1 MENNF
6 NATKVI
12 TNEVRLSFP
21 HLFEAYANQPGQQAK
36 FSSTI
41 LIPKTDVTTKAK
53 IDAAIQSAIQQGM
66 SKSWSGVKPPIV
78 PTPLHDGDGVRP
90 SDGSAFGEEC
100 RGHWVMTAS
109 SKQPPQVVD
118 QALNPIMSQTEIYA
132 GVYARV
138 SLNFFAYNSN
148 GRKGVG
154 CGLNNVQKLRDGEP
168 LTSRSTAQDDFTPIT
183 GQQQTYA
190 APGPAPYQPPYQTA
204 PVQPQYQAPQP
215 QYQTAPVQPQQ
226 PVYAAPIQPQYQTAP
241 VQPQPVQID
250 PITGQPLIP
259 NMGY

>member
-1 MENNF
+1 MENF
-6 NATKVI
+6 STKVI

-21 HLFEAYANQPGQQAK
+21 HLFEAYANQPGQLAK
-36 FSSTI
+36 FSTTI
-41 LIPKTDVTTKAK
+41 LIPKGDVATKAK
-53 IDAAIQSAIQQGM
+53 IDAAIQAAIQQGLG
-66 SKSWSGVKPPIV
+66 KAWNGVKPPIV

-132 GVYARV
+132 GVYARA
-138 SLNFFAYNSN
+138 SLNFFPYNSN
-148 GRKGVG
+148 GRKGIG

-168 LTSRSTAQDDFTPIT
+168 LTSRSTAQDDFTPIA
-183 GQQQTYA
+183 GQ
-190 APGPAPYQPPYQTA
+190 A
-204 PVQPQYQAPQP
+204 PVQPQYQQQPQYQAPVQP
-215 QYQTAPVQPQQ
+215 QYQTAPQPQPQQ
-226 PVYAAPIQPQYQTAP
+226 YQAQPAPGGWTPQWDGLTQPVPAQQPQQ
-241 VQPQPVQID
+241 QID
-250 PITGQPLIP
+250 PITGLPIVP